1 MPFQRCSNFREEK
14 RALTIL
20 ISYVFLPIYVYI
32 YNYSIKVISAML
44 RIKFIS
50 WSICRHRN
58 LGIWKRERWWF
69 WKQRKSKVFLWC
81 QATAYLGIMVLLSQ
95 LSAQPPQPHLPLSQI
110 SAPPWATSSFTSARR
125 KDVGPTKTHPAPT
138 RSLLRYPS
146 QELKGL
152 SELQGPHSGFLITE
166 FRAAFTTRYITENYW
181 GICIFHAYVC
191 FFFLL
196 WKYNQNGQKKE
207 ALLYQKTVK
216 YH

>member
-32 YNYSIKVISAML
+32 YNYSVKVISAML

-58 LGIWKRERWWF
+58 LGIRKRERWWF

-81 QATAYLGIMVLLSQ
+81 QATASLDIMVLLSQ

-110 SAPPWATSSFTSARR
+110 SAPPWAMSSFTSARR
-125 KDVGPTKTHPAPT
+125 KDVGPMKDPSCPQTVSPKIPFPGVERAFWIAGASFWVPNHWIQGSFYHQIYY
-138 RSLLRYPS
+138 RKLLGHLYFS
-146 QELKGL
+146 C
-152 SELQGPHSGFLITE
+152 
-166 FRAAFTTRYITENYW
+166 
-181 GICIFHAYVC
+181 ICV
-191 FFFLL
+191 FLL
-196 WKYNQNGQKKE
+196 PSMKI
-207 ALLYQKTVK
+207 
-216 YH
+216 